1 MLPQPP
7 ADAVYL
13 RDPDAARCDAVDD
26 LRWAQQS
33 VKAACDRLVAARSQ
47 EAVDLE
53 RELVALDEAGRWLAA
68 AERRAAEVGHVRAR
82 LAHLTAGS

>member
-13 RDPDAARCDAVDD
+13 RDPDAARGDAADD

-33 VKAACDRLVAARSQ
+33 VKAACDRLVQARSQ
-47 EAVDLE
+47 EDADLE
-53 RELVALDEAGRWLAA
+53 RELAALDEAGRWLAA
-68 AERRAAEVGHVRAR
+68 AVRRTAEVGHARAR
-82 LAHLTAGS
+82 LARLAAGS